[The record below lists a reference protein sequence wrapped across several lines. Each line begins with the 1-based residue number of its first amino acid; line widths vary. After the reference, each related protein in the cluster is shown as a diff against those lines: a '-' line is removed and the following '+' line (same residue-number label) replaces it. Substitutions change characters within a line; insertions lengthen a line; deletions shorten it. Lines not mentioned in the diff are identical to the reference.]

1 MYTNL
6 PDSKGT
12 SKVYTHIHLLCE
24 ETSTFHHDYIV
35 IDQTTAAAEA
45 ESITRDADTSSEQE
59 WRKIVS
65 TPSVRTGLR
74 RLAAEARRQIAAKE
88 TEEGGFA
95 IE

>member
-6 PDSKGT
+6 PINKGT
-12 SKVYTHIHLLCE
+12 SKIYTHVHLLPE
-24 ETSTFHHDYIV
+24 KTSTFQHDYIV
-35 IDQTTAAAEA
+35 IDKTTAAAEA

-59 WRKIVS
+59 WHKIVS
-65 TPSVRTGLR
+65 TPGVRTGLR
-74 RLAAEARRQIAAKE
+74 RLATEARRQIAAKE